1 MINKQ
6 RTVCYSAHLW
16 VVDLPEATDTLE
28 DFQILTHF
36 KNVCDIRH
44 ETGRPH
50 TSGLEL
56 IRSRR
61 GQVISDKVGLR
72 IGHKIPKCAPRL

>member
-16 VVDLPEATDTLE
+16 VVDLPEAMDTLE

-44 ETGRPH
+44 ETGRPR